1 MSTLQNDQ
9 ILESIMDEWDIRP
22 CFDREDCWEVVHL
35 VDGTVHQTT
44 DTFEESRKARE
55 EFILNQWEDML
66 Q

>member
-1 MSTLQNDQ
+1 
-9 ILESIMDEWDIRP
+9 MDEWDIRP

-44 DTFEESRKARE
+44 DTFEQSRKARE